1 MKFITV
7 SILILLLLSQTFSAC
22 FVVMAFRLNREYIAN
37 NLCENRTKPQL
48 NCKGNCVLMKKMK
61 QEAEKE
67 KQAPAALKIE
77 INANFLTTAS
87 FSDLLELPVFDSQT
101 SWTTIFRSG
110 QPIDR
115 SLTVFHPPSF

>member
-1 MKFITV
+1 MKFITA
-7 SILILLLLSQTFSAC
+7 SILILLILTQTFSTW
-22 FVVMAFRLNREYIAN
+22 FVVVAFRLNREYIAN
-37 NLCENRTKPQL
+37 NLCENRSKPEL

-61 QEAEKE
+61 QETEKE
-67 KQAPAALKIE
+67 KQAPGALKIE